1 MPRTN
6 LKIAL
11 VSSATEFGDSERV
24 LWTLGTSLISRGH
37 HVLWVCGET
46 SQLFQQ
52 VETHGFSACPLPD
65 PTMNP
70 SAMLRLRRACVVQG
84 VQVMLANDSQ
94 ARTWGS
100 IAMVGKL
107 GVKRIQYKHNL
118 KPPYSNVPYRWLL
131 DRLVCVSDSVR
142 NVCLANGMAESKLA
156 TIEIGL
162 EMPQLE
168 RWKERLWACEF
179 LGIQQ
184 KTPLFCWIG
193 KDDSQEGCGTKNL
206 LQLIEAANHLRWHLP
221 KFCVVVTCSSSQAS
235 QMQRL
240 AIKFALHDHFRFVGY
255 EAPERWI
262 CASDVLIQ
270 QETRSGYSIAAI
282 EAQRM
287 GTKIVTLVENGHREP
302 SDATASHSASHQ
314 PTQWQCTQD
323 DPSSLA
329 NSMAQAA
336 VDQERFG
343 ATGLH
348 ALPNA
353 RSRFAPNRMV
363 QDFEVLF
370 FKTLGIPQA
379 RQTDGMEGQLESMIS
394 RRAG

>member
-24 LWTLGTSLISRGH
+24 LWTLGTGLICCGH
-37 HVLWVCGET
+37 QVLWVCGET
-46 SQLFQQ
+46 SQLFHR
-52 VETHGFSACPLPD
+52 VETHGFSACPLPE
-65 PTMNP
+65 PACKP
-70 SAMLRLRRACVVQG
+70 SALLRLRQACVAHG
-84 VQVMLANDSQ
+84 VQIMLVNDSQ

-118 KPPYSNVPYRWLL
+118 KPPYSNVPYHWLL

-142 NVCLANGMAESKLA
+142 NVCLANGIVESKLA

-168 RWKERLWACEF
+168 KWKERLWACEF
-179 LGIQQ
+179 LGIPQ
-184 KTPLFCWIG
+184 KTPLFSWIG
-193 KDDSQEGCGTKNL
+193 KPVSEKGYGTENL
-206 LQLIEAANHLRWHLP
+206 VQLIEAANHLRWHLP
-221 KFCVVVTCSSSQAS
+221 AFCVVVTCSPTQAS
-235 QMQRL
+235 QLQRM
-240 AIKFALHDHFRFVGY
+240 AIKYALHEHFRFVGY

-270 QETRSGYSIAAI
+270 HRTSTGYSIAAI
-282 EAQRM
+282 EAERM
-287 GTKIVTLVENGHREP
+287 GTKIITMVENGQGEP
-302 SDATASHSASHQ
+302 IDATESHQ
-314 PTQWQCTQD
+314 PSQWQCPRD

-336 VDQERFG
+336 IEQERFG
-343 ATGLH
+343 ASRLH

-353 RSRFAPNRMV
+353 RARFAPNRMV
-363 QDFEVLF
+363 QDFEALF
-370 FKTLGIPQA
+370 CTTLGIQQA
-379 RQTDGMEGQLESMIS
+379 WQSNGLEGQWESLVS

>member
-11 VSSATEFGDSERV
+11 VSSATELGGSERV
-24 LWTLGTSLISRGH
+24 LWTLGTGLIGRGH
-37 HVLWVCGET
+37 EVLWVCGES

-52 VETHGFSACPLPD
+52 IKTHGFSACPLPD
-65 PTMNP
+65 PTCKP
-70 SAMLRLRRACVVQG
+70 SAFLRLRSACVAQG
-84 VQVMLANDSQ
+84 VQIMLANDSQ

-118 KPPYSNVPYRWLL
+118 KPPFSNVPYHWML
-131 DRLVCVSDSVR
+131 DHLVCVSDSVR
-142 NVCLANGMAESKLA
+142 NLCIANGIAESKLA

-168 RWKERLWACEF
+168 KWKERLWACEF
-179 LGIQQ
+179 LGIPQ
-184 KTPLFCWIG
+184 KTPLFCWMDQAAARDG
-193 KDDSQEGCGTKNL
+193 NGLENL
-206 LQLIEAANHLRWHLP
+206 VQLIEATNHLRWHLP
-221 KFCVVVTCSSSQAS
+221 AFCVVVTCSPPQAS
-235 QMQRL
+235 QLQRL
-240 AIKFALHDHFRFVGY
+240 AIKYALHEHFRFVGY

-270 QETRSGYSIAAI
+270 PGTNTGYSIAAI

-287 GTKIVTLVENGHREP
+287 GTKIVTLVNHGHRERF
-302 SDATASHSASHQ
+302 DDSASSLI
-314 PTQWQCTQD
+314 TDWQCNEN

-329 NSMAQAA
+329 NSMAQA
-336 VDQERFG
+336 VDQQESST
-343 ATGLH
+343 ATKLH
-348 ALPNA
+348 ALTHA
-353 RSRFAPNRMV
+353 RTRFAPDRMV
-363 QDFEVLF
+363 QDFEALF
-370 FKTLGIPQA
+370 CKTLGIQQT
-379 RQTDGMEGQLESMIS
+379 RQSSEMDGQTENHKS

>member
-11 VSSATEFGDSERV
+11 VSSATEIGDSERV
-24 LWTLGTSLISRGH
+24 LWTLGTGLISRGH
-37 HVLWVCGET
+37 QVLWVCGET
-46 SQLFQQ
+46 SQLFLQ
-52 VETHGFSACPLPD
+52 VEAHGFSACPLPD
-65 PTMNP
+65 PAFKP
-70 SAMLRLRRACVVQG
+70 SALMRLRRACVAQG
-84 VQVMLANDSQ
+84 VQIMLANDSQ

-118 KPPYSNVPYRWLL
+118 KPPYSNVPYHWLL

-142 NVCLANGMAESKLA
+142 NVCIANGIAESRLA

-168 RWKERLWACEF
+168 KWKERLWACEF
-179 LGIQQ
+179 LGIPQ

-193 KDDSQEGCGTKNL
+193 KPASEEGNGKENL
-206 LQLIEAANHLRWHLP
+206 VQLIEAANHLRWHLP
-221 KFCVVVTCSSSQAS
+221 TFCVVVTCSPSQAS

-240 AIKFALHDHFRFVGY
+240 AIKYALHEHFRFVGY

-270 QETRSGYSIAAI
+270 HKASTGYSIAAI
-282 EAQRM
+282 EAERM
-287 GTKIVTLVENGHREP
+287 GTKIITLAENGPEELI
-302 SDATASHSASHQ
+302 DATQSYR
-314 PTQWQCTQD
+314 PTHWQCHRD

-336 VDQERFG
+336 IQQERIE
-343 ATGLH
+343 ASRLH
-348 ALPNA
+348 ASPSA
-353 RSRFAPNRMV
+353 RARFAPNRMV
-363 QDFEVLF
+363 QDFEALF
-370 FKTLGIPQA
+370 CKTLGIQ
-379 RQTDGMEGQLESMIS
+379 QSWQSNGVEGQLESMVS